1 MKHHS
6 LGGSIAFAESTSTVV
21 ALGVVWLITAQKN
34 MVNFLAPA
42 KEFVAKK
49 IIYPFICGKPLPDG
63 TIDSEENYMAK
74 AREKASSLLKGVIMV
89 GTDFAVTVAAQA
101 IAEGDFSAH
110 EFQKAAKGKGA
121 GLGTT
126 LVGLEALKVTMPKT
140 MENFENK
147 VIDSLPSCCK
157 HESADGSDLKRELAS
172 FSIIAIPA
180 AIISGIVS
188 YMTQSRSH

>member
-101 IAEGDFSAH
+101 IAEGDLAH
-110 EFQKAAKGKGA
+110 MNFKRLQKAKAQ
-121 GLGTT
+121 
-126 LVGLEALKVTMPKT
+126 V
-140 MENFENK
+140 
-147 VIDSLPSCCK
+147 
-157 HESADGSDLKRELAS
+157 LA
-172 FSIIAIPA
+172 
-180 AIISGIVS
+180 
-188 YMTQSRSH
+188 QL